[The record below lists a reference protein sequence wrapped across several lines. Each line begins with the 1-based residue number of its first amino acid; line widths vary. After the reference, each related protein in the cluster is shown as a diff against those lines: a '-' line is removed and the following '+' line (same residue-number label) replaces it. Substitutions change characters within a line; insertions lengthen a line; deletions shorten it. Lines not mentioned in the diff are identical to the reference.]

1 MNWVE
6 WLGAFTVLGLTF
18 LYWPSPW
25 PVVVG
30 SAYVAIKALRGVR
43 ALVRVLTLC
52 FAAGSGSRPMH
63 MRWTLSVWL
72 TEQAWEVLG
81 VSGEYRLELQQKLG
95 TIEED
100 HPYRGSIFE
109 GGRAPS
115 WISKPITI
123 TYEAWGESLER
134 WSVWKSS
141 DPGPHAGLVVES
153 VPAAAEERRKII
165 EFWDP
170 WFRYE
175 DGVLCFAHWRARK
188 DKRFVLFEI
197 PAPTHRRRRWVWEQG
212 GIATNDLD
220 QFTVWDEDFWPKPTH
235 ERFECVDREKGF
247 RWQMD
252 VHDLRPWLLGWVVGI
267 RRRFFRREVI
277 ALRIR
282 LSESGH
288 IVTAGPKAVSPN
300 RPGGSTIPKKRDQV
314 WVICDD
320 TGQVDRVFFDPRFR
334 LGVRWSSAILGRT
347 NPISRWHE
355 E

>member
-6 WLGAFTVLGLTF
+6 WLGAIVALALTI

-30 SAYVAIKALRGVR
+30 SAYVAIKALRSVR
-43 ALVRVLTLC
+43 ALGSLLTLLST
-52 FAAGSGSRPMH
+52 ASPWSSPMH

-81 VSGEYRLELQQKLG
+81 VSGQGRLELQEVLG

-100 HPYRGSIFE
+100 HPHRETIFE
-109 GGRAPS
+109 GGPAPT

-141 DPGPHAGLVVES
+141 DTGPRGGLVFES
-153 VPAAAEERRKII
+153 VPAAEEKRKIV

-175 DGVLCFAHWRARK
+175 DGVLCFAHWLARK

-197 PAPTHRRRRWVWEQG
+197 PAPTQRRRHWAWEQE

-220 QFTVWDEDFWPKPTH
+220 QFAVSDEYFWPKPTH
-235 ERFECVDREKGF
+235 ERFKCVDREKGF

-252 VHDLRPWLLGWVVGI
+252 VHDLRPWLPGRVVGI

-282 LSESGH
+282 LESGH
-288 IVTAGPKAVSPN
+288 TVAAGPKAVSPSRRG
-300 RPGGSTIPKKRDQV
+300 RPTLPKKGDPV
-314 WVICDD
+314 WVIFDKA
-320 TGQVDRVFFDPRFR
+320 GEVDRVWLIDPRFR
-334 LGVRWSSAILGRT
+334 ML
-347 NPISRWHE
+347 
-355 E
+355 